1 MIICGYALK
10 TQGIDYKA
18 IHRFGFVAVNKK
30 RVLIDQVLNDGDVMH
45 VYHKMNGG

>member
-1 MIICGYALK
+1 MRIQIILK
-10 TQGIDYKA
+10 GWYQRK
-18 IHRFGFVAVNKK
+18 KK